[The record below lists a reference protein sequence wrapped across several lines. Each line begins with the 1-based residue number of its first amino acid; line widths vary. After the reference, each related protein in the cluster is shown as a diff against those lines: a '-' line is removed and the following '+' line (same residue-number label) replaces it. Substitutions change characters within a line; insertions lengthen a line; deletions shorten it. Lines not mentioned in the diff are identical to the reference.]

1 MDLVA
6 VLLAV
11 IATTLLWETDLTALR
26 WLIIISAFLGWY
38 FRRVVSSL
46 RSREGLIDPDV
57 AKFWANLCVITV
69 WTSIILSLIG
79 IMKSL

>member
-1 MDLVA
+1 MDLIA
-6 VLLAV
+6 VLLA
-11 IATTLLWETDLTALR
+11 IAAVFLLWETDLTLLR
-26 WLIIISAFLGWY
+26 WLIIISAILAWY

-46 RSREGLIDPDV
+46 QRRDGLIDPDV

-69 WTSIILSLIG
+69 WTSIFLSLIG